1 MTVTRSTRRRSA
13 LPLIAV
19 LGVFSASAASLAPL
33 PAARAQNQT
42 SEFVP
47 SFSTNT
53 RVKQQVERLERLA
66 TQKLWDEWINLYQ
79 QLVDDDRDLVMARD
93 EEFLVGIRYFC
104 HQQLAAQPA
113 NVRQRYRTVA
123 DNDARKIYDKAL
135 AENDAAGMRDVYA
148 RYRFSS
154 FGTPALKWSA
164 DRALDEGRS
173 EWARVAYSRLAKE
186 PAVTVSTLL
195 RYAMAADAAGK
206 ADEASAVLDRVR
218 KEFGAQPVKLGGQN
232 STGSAAADQVAKGFR
247 ARAAAKGSRWAAF
260 AGGTGDRNMGAG
272 LTGEIKKLWEFTQP
286 TTPET
291 VRPTQQQ
298 VIINSNYATTRARFN
313 FLTFPAVS
321 GDRLWLQGPRNIS
334 SVTLSS
340 GEAAWDQQDFVLRRE
355 EMPNQNTDPRSGGIS
370 YRSGRPVQAAPSVEG
385 HLLVTRMPLAGGER
399 DGRWPTDFAITA
411 LDNRSGSQLWRKVA
425 GGEPRGM
432 YYNIPA
438 LQANTVITGIA
449 TYKGGITEYNAV
461 ALDAG
466 TGEQLWSTYL
476 GGGSDPLAGVDGSP
490 AAIKDGIVWIE
501 SSLYTLNAIDLLTG
515 EVRFIY
521 RYDPGRRARNSGID
535 TSPTLTNEPISLI
548 ATAGGPIVFAPRWG
562 VDVVAIDP
570 VTGKLLW
577 SSPKGPLSQP
587 SVGALFAVD
596 GKRAYICGDHVQAIS
611 LANGAREWT
620 WEPPGPSGSV
630 GYAALCG
637 DRIYVPIDGKIHV
650 HGAVDGKELEVLDA
664 TEILGEA
671 NGLLTLV
678 STPDALLIASRDRL
692 VALGKK

>member
-1 MTVTRSTRRRSA
+1 MTRKLSTCRRPA
-13 LPLIAV
+13 LPLVAAFG
-19 LGVFSASAASLAPL
+19 LLAASAASLAPL

-66 TQKLWDEWINLYQ
+66 AQKLWDEWINLYQ
-79 QLVDDDRDLVMARD
+79 QLVDDDRDLVLKRD
-93 EEFLVGIRYFC
+93 DEFLVGIRYFC
-104 HQQLAAQPA
+104 HQQLAAMPA
-113 NVRQRYRTVA
+113 NVRQRYRAVA
-123 DNDARKIYDKAL
+123 DNDARKIYEKAL
-135 AENDAAGMRDVYA
+135 AESDAAGMRDVYA

-154 FGTPALKWSA
+154 FATPALKWSA
-164 DRALDEGRS
+164 DRALDEGRA
-173 EWARVAYSRLAKE
+173 EWARVAYNRLAKE

-206 ADEASAVLDRVR
+206 ADEAGAILDRVR
-218 KEFGAQPVKLGGQN
+218 KEFGAQQVKIGGQN
-232 STGSAAADQVAKGFR
+232 TTGAAAADKVAKGLR
-247 ARAAAKGSRWAAF
+247 SRDAANGPHWASFGGSV
-260 AGGTGDRNMGAG
+260 GNRNMGAG
-272 LTGEIKKLWEFTQP
+272 IAGGIKKLWEFSQP

-298 VIINSNYATTRARFN
+298 VIISSTYATTRARFN
-313 FLTFPAVS
+313 FLTFPTVV
-321 GDRLWLQGPRNIS
+321 GDRLWLQGPRNLT
-334 SVTLSS
+334 SVKLSS
-340 GEAAWDQQDFVLRRE
+340 GEAAWDQQDFILKRDE
-355 EMPNQNTDPRSGGIS
+355 IPNQNSDPRSGGIS

-399 DGRWPTDFAITA
+399 DGRWPSDFAIVA

-425 GGEPRGM
+425 GGDPRGL
-432 YYNIPA
+432 YYNIPT
-438 LQANTVITGIA
+438 LQANTVVTGVA

-461 ALDAG
+461 AMDAG

-515 EVRFIY
+515 EIRFIY

-535 TSPTLTNEPISLI
+535 TSPSLTNEPISLI
-548 ATAGGPIVFAPRWG
+548 ATGSGPVVFAPRWG

-570 VTGKLLW
+570 TTGKLLW

-587 SVGALFAVD
+587 AVGALFAVD

-620 WEPPGPSGSV
+620 WEPQGPSGSV

-650 HGAVDGKELEVLDA
+650 HGAADGKEVEVLDA

-678 STPDALLIASRDRL
+678 STPEALFISSRDRL

>member
-1 MTVTRSTRRRSA
+1 MIKNPLTPRRTA
-13 LPLIAV
+13 LPL
-19 LGVFSASAASLAPL
+19 LGALCLLAGSAASLVPL

-93 EEFLVGIRYFC
+93 DEFLVGLRYFC
-104 HQQLAAQPA
+104 HQQLAALPA
-113 NVRQRYRTVA
+113 NVRQRYRAVA
-123 DNDARKIYDKAL
+123 DNEARKLYEKAL
-135 AENDAAGMRDVYA
+135 AESDEAGMRQVYA

-154 FGTPALKWSA
+154 FATPALKWSA
-164 DRALDEGRS
+164 DRALDEGRA

-186 PAVTVSTLL
+186 PAVNVSTLL

-206 ADEASAVLDRVR
+206 AEEAGAVLERVR
-218 KEFGAQPVKLGGQN
+218 KEFGAQPLKVGGQN
-232 STGSAAADQVAKGFR
+232 TTGAAAAEQIAKGMR
-247 ARAAAKGSRWAAF
+247 ARAAAKATRWASF

-272 LTGEIKKLWEFTQP
+272 VTGEIKKLWDFAQS

-298 VIINSNYATTRARFN
+298 VFISSASTRARFS
-313 FLTFPAVS
+313 FLTFPVVA
-321 GDRLWLQGPRNIS
+321 GDRLWLQGPRNLS
-334 SVTLSS
+334 SVKLSS
-340 GEAAWDQQDFVLRRE
+340 GETAWDQQDFVLKRDE
-355 EMPNQNTDPRSGGIS
+355 IPNQNSDPRSGGIS

-399 DGRWPTDFAITA
+399 DGRWPSDFAIVA
-411 LDNRSGSQLWRKVA
+411 LDNRTGNQLWRKVA
-425 GGEPRGM
+425 GGDPRGL
-432 YYNIPA
+432 YYNIPTV
-438 LQANTVITGIA
+438 QANTVITGVA

-466 TGEQLWSTYL
+466 TGEQIWSTYL
-476 GGGSDPLAGVDGSP
+476 GGGSDPLGGVDGSP

-515 EVRFIY
+515 EVRLIY

-535 TSPTLTNEPISLI
+535 TSPSLTNEPISLI
-548 ATAGGPIVFAPRWG
+548 ATAGGPVVFAPRWG

-570 VTGKLLW
+570 ATGKLLW

-587 SVGALFAVD
+587 AVGSLFAVD
-596 GKRAYICGDHVQAIS
+596 SKRAYICGDHVQAINLS
-611 LANGAREWT
+611 NGAREWT
-620 WEPPGPSGSV
+620 WEPQGPTGSV

-637 DRIYVPIDGKIHV
+637 DRIYVPIEGKIHV
-650 HGAVDGKELEVLDA
+650 HGAADGKEVEVLDA
-664 TEILGEA
+664 TEILGES

-678 STPDALLIASRDRL
+678 STPDALYVASRDRL

>member
-1 MTVTRSTRRRSA
+1 MIKNPLTPRRTA
-13 LPLIAV
+13 LPL
-19 LGVFSASAASLAPL
+19 LGALCLLAGSAASVVPL

-93 EEFLVGIRYFC
+93 DEFLVGLRFYC
-104 HQQLAAQPA
+104 HQQLAGLPA
-113 NVRQRYRTVA
+113 NVRQRYRAVA
-123 DNDARKIYDKAL
+123 DNDARKLYEKAL
-135 AENDAAGMRDVYA
+135 AESDEAGMRQVYA

-154 FGTPALKWSA
+154 FATPALKWSA
-164 DRALDEGRS
+164 DRALDEGRA

-186 PAVTVSTLL
+186 PAVNVSTLL

-206 ADEASAVLDRVR
+206 VEEAGAVLERVR
-218 KEFGAQPVKLGGQN
+218 KEFGAQPLKVGGQN
-232 STGSAAADQVAKGFR
+232 TTGAAAAEQIARGMR
-247 ARAAAKGSRWAAF
+247 ARAAAKATRWASF

-272 LTGEIKKLWEFTQP
+272 VTGEIKKLWDFAQS

-298 VIINSNYATTRARFN
+298 VFISSASTRARFS
-313 FLTFPAVS
+313 FLTFPVVA
-321 GDRLWLQGPRNIS
+321 GDRLWLQGPRNLS
-334 SVTLSS
+334 SVKLSS
-340 GEAAWDQQDFVLRRE
+340 GETAWDQQDFVLKRDE
-355 EMPNQNTDPRSGGIS
+355 IPNQNSDPRSGGIS

-399 DGRWPTDFAITA
+399 DGRWPSDFAIVA
-411 LDNRSGSQLWRKVA
+411 LDNRTGNQLWRKVA
-425 GGEPRGM
+425 GGDPRGL
-432 YYNIPA
+432 YYNIPTV
-438 LQANTVITGIA
+438 QANTVITGVA

-466 TGEQLWSTYL
+466 TGEQIWSTYL
-476 GGGSDPLAGVDGSP
+476 GGGSDPLGGVDGSP

-515 EVRFIY
+515 EVRLIY

-535 TSPTLTNEPISLI
+535 TSPSLTNEPISLI
-548 ATAGGPIVFAPRWG
+548 ATAGGPVVFAPRWG

-570 VTGKLLW
+570 ATGKLLW

-587 SVGALFAVD
+587 AVGSLFAVD
-596 GKRAYICGDHVQAIS
+596 SKRAYICGDHVQAINLS
-611 LANGAREWT
+611 NGAREWT
-620 WEPPGPSGSV
+620 WEPQGPTGSV

-637 DRIYVPIDGKIHV
+637 DRIYVPIEGKIHV
-650 HGAVDGKELEVLDA
+650 HGAADGKEVEVLDA
-664 TEILGEA
+664 TEILGES

-678 STPDALLIASRDRL
+678 STPDALYVASRDRL

>member
-1 MTVTRSTRRRSA
+1 VTKTPLSVRRST
-13 LPLIAV
+13 LPLFGA
-19 LGVFSASAASLAPL
+19 LCLLAGSAATLAPL

-93 EEFLVGIRYFC
+93 DEFMVGLRFYC

-113 NVRQRYRTVA
+113 NVRQRYRAVV
-123 DNDARKIYDKAL
+123 DNDARKLYEKAL
-135 AENDAAGMRDVYA
+135 AENDERGMREVYV

-154 FGTPALKWSA
+154 FATPALKWSA
-164 DRALDEGRS
+164 DHALDEGRA

-186 PAVTVSTLL
+186 PAVSVSTLL

-206 ADEASAVLDRVR
+206 ADEATAVLEKVR

-232 STGSAAADQVAKGFR
+232 TTAAAAAEQIAKGMR
-247 ARAAAKGSRWAAF
+247 GRGAAKSPRWSSFSGVA
-260 AGGTGDRNMGAG
+260 GDRNMGAG
-272 LTGEIKKLWEFTQP
+272 VTGGVKKLWEFSQP

-298 VIINSNYATTRARFN
+298 VIISSAYANTRARFS
-313 FLTFPAVS
+313 FLTFPAIA
-321 GDRLWLQGPRNIS
+321 GDRLWLQGPRNLTS
-334 SVTLSS
+334 LKLSN
-340 GEAAWDQQDFVLRRE
+340 GEAAWDQQDFVLKRDE
-355 EMPNQNTDPRSGGIS
+355 IPTQNSDPRSGGIS
-370 YRSGRPVQAAPSVEG
+370 YRSGRPVQAAPSIEG

-399 DGRWPTDFAITA
+399 DGRWPTDFAIVA
-411 LDNRSGSQLWRKVA
+411 LDNRTGNQLWRKVA
-425 GGEPRGM
+425 GGDPRGLF
-432 YYNIPA
+432 YNIPTV
-438 LQANTVITGIA
+438 QANTVITGIA
-449 TYKGGITEYNAV
+449 TYKGGITEYNVV
-461 ALDAG
+461 AMDAG

-476 GGGSDPLAGVDGSP
+476 GGGSDPLGAVDGSP
-490 AAIKDGIVWIE
+490 AAIRDGVVWIE
-501 SSLYTLNAIDLLTG
+501 SSLYTLNAVDLLTG
-515 EVRFIY
+515 EVRLVY

-535 TSPTLTNEPISLI
+535 TSPSLTNEPISLI
-548 ATAGGPIVFAPRWG
+548 AAANGPIIFAPRWG
-562 VDVVAIDP
+562 VDVIAIDP
-570 VTGKLLW
+570 ATGKLLW

-587 SVGALFAVD
+587 AVGALFAVD
-596 GKRAYICGDHVQAIS
+596 SKRAYICGDHVQAINLS
-611 LANGAREWT
+611 NGAREWT
-620 WEPPGPSGSV
+620 WEPQGPSGSV
-630 GYAALCG
+630 GFAALCG

-650 HGAVDGKELEVLDA
+650 HGAADGKELEVLDA

-678 STPDALLIASRDRL
+678 STPDALYVTSRDRL